1 MVMKILMK
9 QYLYVFVSV
18 LLICTSFI
26 AFKPIEKLSLNI
38 TARSLQSG
46 KSITAKGEVYYQVAG
61 GLMVTHFTSP
71 VENIS
76 ITNANGEL
84 RIYDPKSNTVM
95 QKQAS
100 DFSSEN
106 SFFYFFLSN
115 KTQDMGLAAAGYK
128 LKDTR
133 FEDKMVITTW
143 LPPEYLKSEFSKAE
157 IVHENY
163 KPIFMAFYNPKGK
176 PAIKVF
182 YSGYQ
187 NVGDISI
194 PVTVTE
200 FQYLAKGD
208 SVITKRTYGNL
219 KTDAE
224 VDIKYLNYKIPAN
237 ATVLK

>member
-100 DFSSEN
+100 DFSS
-106 SFFYFFLSN
+106 
-115 KTQDMGLAAAGYK
+115 AAGYK

-194 PVTVTE
+194 PLTVTE